1 MKPTWIV
8 VANAFQAQLYERAK
22 PRDPLQPLE
31 SFVHPESRL
40 KSAELNDD
48 QPGSTLTQGG
58 GHTAYSPA
66 VEMKDKEQEKFA
78 RQIVDRLQQGVHG
91 DRCGALM
98 LFASPAML
106 GTLRNLLDGP
116 SAKLV
121 QHSAAIDLTA
131 FSGRELE
138 ARIAQQLE
146 R

>member
-8 VANAFQAQLYERAK
+8 VANAYQAQLYERAK
-22 PRDPLQPLE
+22 PKDSLQPLE

-48 QPGSTLTQGG
+48 QPGSTMTQGG

-66 VEMKDKEQEKFA
+66 MEMKDKEQEKFA

-91 DRCGALM
+91 DHCGALM

-106 GTLRNLLDGP
+106 GVIRSLLDAP

-121 QHSAAIDLTA
+121 EHSAAIDLTA

>member
-22 PRDPLQPLE
+22 PRDPLQALE
-31 SFVHPESRL
+31 SLVHPESRL

-48 QPGSTLTQGG
+48 QPGSAMTQGG

-66 VEMKDKEQEKFA
+66 TEPKDKEQEKFA
-78 RQIVDRLQQGVHG
+78 RQIVERLQQGVRG

-106 GTLRNLLDGP
+106 GMLRNLLDAS
-116 SAKLV
+116 SAKLI